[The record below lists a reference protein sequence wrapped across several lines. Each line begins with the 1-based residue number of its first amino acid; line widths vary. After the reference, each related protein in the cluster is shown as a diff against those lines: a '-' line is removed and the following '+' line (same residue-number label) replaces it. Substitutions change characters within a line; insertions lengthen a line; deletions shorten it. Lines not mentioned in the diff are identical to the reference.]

1 MLTVL
6 EALILHK
13 ESTTPQVIQRRLMHI
28 NRLHRCTV
36 ESRVNQTG
44 LPRSQH
50 MMLMHLNRC
59 DFKVSQ
65 KELAEH
71 FEISPAAVAVTLK
84 KLEIDGYIEKAASKD
99 DNRFNEITITP
110 KGRSIVEFS
119 HKVFSEIDEKTFEG
133 ISNEERL
140 KLLEILD
147 KVETNLKS
155 IMGKEE

>member
-1 MLTVL
+1 MSK
-6 EALILHK
+6 EA
-13 ESTTPQVIQRRLMHI
+13 TTPQAIQRRLMHI

-36 ESRVNQTG
+36 DSKVGKTG

-50 MMLMHLNRC
+50 IMLMHLNRC

-84 KLEIDGYIEKAASKD
+84 KLESDGYIEKAASKD
-99 DNRFNEITITP
+99 DNRFNEIAITE
-110 KGRSIVEFS
+110 KGRSVVEFS

-133 ISNEERL
+133 VSQEERI

-147 KVETNLKS
+147 KIEANLKS
-155 IMGKEE
+155 ILGKEEKNEKMV